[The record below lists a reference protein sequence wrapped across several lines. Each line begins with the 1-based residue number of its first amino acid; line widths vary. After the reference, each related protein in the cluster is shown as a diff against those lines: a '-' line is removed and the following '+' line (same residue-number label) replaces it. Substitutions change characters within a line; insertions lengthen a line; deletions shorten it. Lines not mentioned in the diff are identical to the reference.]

1 MFRTAPKHH
10 LYLEERIFS
19 YPVFPV
25 ESQVAF
31 IAIVFIAKAS
41 RNSPF
46 KVIFLRLLCLLRLF
60 LCQPLVFL
68 CDLCV
73 SLVKSMG
80 LGGTLPYPVD
90 GQLFR
95 LRLKD
100 STEMAGAGCKA
111 RLGPL
116 GHLLFI

>member
-1 MFRTAPKHH
+1 MPLCSLRDLAVKFDLS
-10 LYLEERIFS
+10 LYGLGAVS
-19 YPVFPV
+19 
-25 ESQVAF
+25 
-31 IAIVFIAKAS
+31 
-41 RNSPF
+41 
-46 KVIFLRLLCLLRLF
+46 LLCH
-60 LCQPLVFL
+60 CSE
-68 CDLCV
+68 C
-73 SLVKSMG
+73 
-80 LGGTLPYPVD
+80 GGLPYPVD